1 MLSNRRTVRITWGMC
16 DPAGIVY
23 YPRYFEIFD
32 DSTTL
37 LFERA
42 LGMTKYEFLQAYDVV
57 GYPMVDTRGKFS
69 IPSKFGDNVDVET
82 TVSEFRR
89 SSFDVHHRLLK
100 DGNLAVEGFETR
112 VWVAHDPESPGKIKS
127 VAIPQTL
134 IDKFKDA

>member
-42 LGMTKYEFLQAYDVV
+42 LGMTKFEFLKAYDVV

-100 DGNLAVEGFETR
+100 DGKLAVEGFETR
-112 VWVAHDPESPGKIKS
+112 VWVGHDPESPGKIKS
-127 VAIPQTL
+127 APIPQTL